1 MPPSASGGIPDNRGG
16 GCVFTL
22 IRLYSRDL
30 HPHLPQQAEMVDD
43 GLQPRRAASVGCDDV
58 AAEPLGE
65 DHPRTAVVPAPE
77 PPNSKRD
84 SDAPAMYD

>member
-1 MPPSASGGIPDNRGG
+1 
-16 GCVFTL
+16 
-22 IRLYSRDL
+22 
-30 HPHLPQQAEMVDD
+30 MVDD

-84 SDAPAMYD
+84 SDAPTMDD